1 MDEMFSHAGHR
12 PSAWRV
18 WNILTIKDVITKE
31 DVGRCMD
38 RNLLHDMLAEM
49 AGEFPALSRVF
60 VAERDLFLAHS
71 LQLAAMPIVLSLVLP
86 DAWFAASPQRD
97 RSIAMLARLGASMCE
112 G

>member
-1 MDEMFSHAGHR
+1 MDEMFSQAGHR

-49 AGEFPALSRVF
+49 AGTLITKGRAIK
-60 VAERDLFLAHS
+60 DLNSHTVVV
-71 LQLAAMPIVLSLVLP
+71 IV
-86 DAWFAASPQRD
+86 
-97 RSIAMLARLGASMCE
+97 E
-112 G
+112 N

>member
-1 MDEMFSHAGHR
+1 MDEMFSQAGHR

-49 AGEFPALSRVF
+49 AGEFPGISSVF
-60 VAERDLFLAHS
+60 VNERDIFLAHRLS
-71 LQLAAMPIVLSLVLP
+71 VWLPTLSLGT
-86 DAWFAASPQRD
+86 R
-97 RSIAMLARLGASMCE
+97 
-112 G
+112 